1 MHLKTTSKQG
11 FTIIELVVVIAV
23 LGILAATAL
32 PRFINVNAQARAGA
46 IQALAGSVKSSI
58 ALVYAQT
65 YLDGTGVD
73 GGIPGIT
80 FITLQDGTS
89 VRVWNGYPDRW
100 CDGIGV
106 LQQGFVVPAGGCY
119 LSSAAITFNNF
130 TFYGY
135 GNAQIPGGDAG
146 WRIESAPTPAQC
158 SVQFTYNGSGV
169 PVITPNIGGC

>member
-1 MHLKTTSKQG
+1 MIDKKKLTLG
-11 FTIIELVVVIAV
+11 FTLIELVVVIAV
-23 LGILAATAL
+23 LGVLAATAL
-32 PRFINVNAQARAGA
+32 PRFINVGTNARAA
-46 IQALAGSVKSSI
+46 TIQSLAGSVRSSM
-58 ALVYAQT
+58 ALVYAQA
-65 YLDGTGVD
+65 YLDGNGED

-80 FITLQDGTS
+80 FITLQDGTR

-106 LQQGFVVPAGGCY
+106 LQQGFIVPAGGCY
-119 LSSAAITFNNF
+119 LSNAPVTYNNF

-158 SVQFTYNGSGV
+158 SVQFTYNGGGV
-169 PVITPNIGGC
+169 PVITTYTGGC